1 MQLNMPSKE
10 IGKTKAWLLL
20 ERGDLAGKFYE
31 LTASICSNPVCECEI
46 VSLRCTPVAGE
57 SQPRSSSAAVSLEM
71 DLVENRI
78 ANLEE
83 LNHNP
88 DVAAVARAVA
98 SEMTESDWNRLRRL
112 YFGAKQ
118 HYTETT
124 ALDQIDAQ
132 FPADLIAQRIMV
144 AYHEILPYAAPVEVS
159 SNGRSWL
166 FDDQYCVR
174 PECPCRDA
182 IISFHPLPTRNEAG
196 TKPLTKL
203 PETSYIS
210 VCYHYDSGNV
220 EILPDSRHEEATGRE
235 LIAALRQ
242 QQPDVGGF
250 LAKRHG
256 VLRQLYR
263 YSLKRTTV
271 RLSPAKSGRNDPCPC
286 GSGKKFKKCCGA

>member
-1 MQLNMPSKE
+1 MQLSLPSEE

-20 ERGDLAGKFYE
+20 ERGDLAGKRYE
-31 LTASICSNPVCECEI
+31 LMASICSNPVCECGI
-46 VSLRCTPVAGE
+46 VSLRCTPVAAE
-57 SQPRSSSAAVSLEM
+57 SQPRSSFAAVSLEM
-71 DLVENRI
+71 DVVENRI

-88 DVAAVARAVA
+88 DAAAVARAVS
-98 SEMTESDWNRLRRL
+98 SEMTESDWNGLLRL
-112 YFGAKQ
+112 YLGAKRR
-118 HYTETT
+118 YTETT

-132 FPADLIAQRIMV
+132 FPADLIAQGIMV
-144 AYHEILPYAAPVEVS
+144 GYHDILPYAAPVEVS
-159 SNGRSWL
+159 VNGRSWL

-174 PECPCRDA
+174 PKCACRDA

-203 PETSYIS
+203 PETSCIS
-210 VCYHYDSGNV
+210 VCYHYDSGDV

-242 QQPDVGGF
+242 QQPDVDGF

-256 VLRQLYR
+256 VLRQLHR
-263 YSLKRTTV
+263 YSMKRTTV
-271 RLSPAKSGRNDPCPC
+271 RLPAPKSGRNDPCPC